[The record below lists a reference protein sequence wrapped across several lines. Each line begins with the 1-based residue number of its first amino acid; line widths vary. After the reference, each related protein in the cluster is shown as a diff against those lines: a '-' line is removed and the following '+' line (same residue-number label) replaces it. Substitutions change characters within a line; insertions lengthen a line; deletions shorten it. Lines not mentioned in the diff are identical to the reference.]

1 MIFSAFVCSFVR
13 YFIFRKGRFGVF
25 IAIECNVDCCGSN
38 FYGNYIFIFSDFRKN
53 ISAVGA
59 FSLFAFGAGLVCEAY
74 GIIALCTFYGFIVGA
89 IIFRGIGCMLL
100 ISGACFL
107 CGAYNLAAFFAG
119 NGYGVV
125 AVALCGIG
133 CFGFGAD
140 MVAGS
145 GRNGC
150 FDFYIFGAEVGTVLH
165 KTGFYS
171 CGELCRL
178 LFGYIVLCGKGYLA
192 VLTRRDGTETA
203 TAHFNMSD

>member
-1 MIFSAFVCSFVR
+1 
-13 YFIFRKGRFGVF
+13 
-25 IAIECNVDCCGSN
+25 
-38 FYGNYIFIFSDFRKN
+38 
-53 ISAVGA
+53 
-59 FSLFAFGAGLVCEAY
+59 
-74 GIIALCTFYGFIVGA
+74 
-89 IIFRGIGCMLL
+89 MLL

-119 NGYGVV
+119 NGHGVV

-140 MVAGS
+140 MVARRG
-145 GRNGC
+145 GNGC
-150 FDFYIFGAEVGTVLH
+150 FDFYIFGTDVGTVLH

>member
-89 IIFRGIGCMLL
+89 IIFRGIGGMFL

-107 CGAYNLAAFFAG
+107 CGAYNLAALFAG
-119 NGYGVV
+119 NGHGVV

-133 CFGFGAD
+133 CFSFGAD
-140 MVAGS
+140 MVARRGGNSDNYFFYCAFGNFFACCQSALSNS
-145 GRNGC
+145 GNKFC
-150 FDFYIFGAEVGTVLH
+150 F
-165 KTGFYS
+165 GF
-171 CGELCRL
+171 CGNI
-178 LFGYIVLCGKGYLA
+178 LFGCKCDVRQA
-192 VLTRRDGTETA
+192 
-203 TAHFNMSD
+203 FSDINGHAIGV